1 MPDGWRFW
9 IDRGGTFT
17 DLVARAPDGRTV
29 VRKVLSEQPE
39 HPGDPAIRALRQVL
53 GLAPQAPLPPGL
65 VEEVRL
71 GTTVATNAL
80 LERRL
85 APVLLLVNRG
95 LADLPRIGDQ
105 HRPDLF
111 ALEIVRPRPLE
122 MRVLEVTGRR
132 AADGRTLEP
141 LQLDQAL
148 EERIRQDHDDGYRS
162 IAVALM
168 HAYRH
173 PQEEIALG
181 TWLEERGFGP
191 VHLSHRVSR
200 RARLVPRLA
209 TTVVEA
215 ALAPV
220 LAAYLD
226 RLRADLGGGTRL
238 RVMTSSGALCAPS
251 LLQAKDTILSG
262 PAGGMVGAAAAARA
276 AGFADRPLL
285 GFDMGGTSTDVFHL
299 EPGAG
304 ADGFEHRSETEIDGL
319 RLQAAMLPI
328 HTVAAGGGSVLHV
341 EGGRLQVGPR
351 SAGADPGPA
360 CYRRG
365 GPATITDANV
375 LLGRL
380 PVEALP
386 AVFGPGGD
394 QPADGEAVRQ
404 RFEELAG
411 RLAAPGEVPPTPEAV
426 ARGALTIAIERMA
439 EAIRRISIQR
449 GHDIRGAVLVCFGG
463 AGGQHACALAEALGL
478 SQVLLHPLAGVL
490 SAWGIGRAR
499 QSQLRERAV
508 RRTLSLEALAEG
520 GRLRRELVAE
530 ASADLRR
537 AGDLAA
543 ATSPGVRQRLELRYA
558 ASDQGLEVTAP
569 ETSDLAAALADLR
582 SAFEALHRRR
592 FGYVVEGEPLVLER
606 IVVEVEAPDPPAGGG
621 DSPQVPLALPEDT
634 PLQGPA
640 LIVEATGTTVLEPHW
655 QARRLAG
662 GELLLEHRPVGDP
675 IQAPAVAALQAA
687 TGEGLVDPMRLEL
700 FHHRFTAVAEQ
711 MGVRL
716 QQSARSVNIRERLDF
731 SCALFDGQGALVAN
745 APHIPVHL
753 GSMGESVVSLLA
765 AVRRGER
772 PPLAPGDAI
781 ASNDPY
787 GGGTHL
793 PDITVITPVFS
804 PDSEAGSAPAFYVAC
819 RGHHADVGGISPGS
833 MPPFSRSIKEEGLR
847 LANVPLLV
855 GGRFAE
861 AEWRARLAAG
871 PHPVRNPSQLLADL
885 QAQVAANR
893 LGVEELQRWIAREGE
908 AEVRTWMA
916 RVQANAAEAVR
927 EVIDGLH
934 DGDHS
939 MELDDGSRIVVSVR
953 IDRAARRA
961 RVDFS
966 GTSPQQP
973 GNLNAPLAITK
984 AVVLYAF
991 RCLVGRPIP
1000 LNAGCFEPIDLVVP
1014 QGCLLRPEAPAAVV
1028 AGNVE
1033 TSQAVANA
1041 LFGALGV
1048 MAAAQGTMNN
1058 LSFGD
1063 ERRQY
1068 YETICGGTGAGPSF
1082 AGADAVQSHMTNSRL
1097 TDPEILEDRFPVV
1110 LERFALRHG
1119 SGGRGRHT
1127 GGNGVERW
1135 LRFEAPLSVSLLTGS
1150 RRVPPFGLAGGDSG
1164 QTGENRLVRADGSEL
1179 PLPGCAALEVEP
1191 GDRLLI
1197 ATPGGGGFG
1206 PPEQPR

>member
-1 MPDGWRFW
+1 MPDGNAGPVGWRFW

-17 DLVARAPDGRTV
+17 DLVAQAPDGRTV
-29 VRKVLSEQPE
+29 VRKVLSEQAE
-39 HPGDPAIRALRQVL
+39 QPGDPAIRALREVL
-53 GLAPQAPLPPGL
+53 GLAPDAPLPAGL

-80 LERRL
+80 LERRV
-85 APVLLLVNRG
+85 APVLLLVNSG
-95 LADLPRIGDQ
+95 LADLPCIGDQ

-111 ALEIVRPRPLE
+111 ALEIVRPRPLD

-141 LQLDQAL
+141 LQLDGAL
-148 EERIRQDHDDGYRS
+148 EERIRQAWNDGYRS

-173 PQEEIALG
+173 PQEEIALAI
-181 TWLEERGFGP
+181 WLEERGFGP
-191 VHLSHRVSR
+191 VRLSHRVSR

-251 LLQAKDTILSG
+251 LLLAKDTILSG

-276 AGFADRPLL
+276 AGLAERPLL

-386 AVFGPGGD
+386 AVFGPSGD
-394 QPADGEAVRQ
+394 RPADGEAVRQ

-411 RLAAPGEVPPTPEAV
+411 RLAAPGEAPPSPEAV

-478 SQVLLHPLAGVL
+478 SQVLIHPLAGVL

-499 QSQLRERAV
+499 QSQLRERAL
-508 RRTLSLEALAEG
+508 RRPLSPEVLAEVLG
-520 GRLRRELVAE
+520 LGRELVAE
-530 ASADLRR
+530 ASADLRA
-537 AGDLAA
+537 AGDLEAA
-543 ATSPGVRQRLELRYA
+543 AIPRVRQRLELRYA

-569 ETSDLAAALADLR
+569 ETSDLAAALAELR

-606 IVVEVEAPDPPAGGG
+606 IVVEVEAPNPPAGGG
-621 DSPQVPLALPEDT
+621 DSPQVPLTLPEDT

-662 GELLLEHRPVGDP
+662 GELLLEHRPSMAP
-675 IQAPAVAALQAA
+675 IQAPAAAALQAA
-687 TGEGLVDPMRLEL
+687 AGEGPVDPMRLEL

-753 GSMGESVVSLLA
+753 GSMGESVDSLLA

-804 PDSEAGSAPAFYVAC
+804 PDSEAGSDPAFYVAC

-833 MPPFSRSIKEEGLR
+833 MPPFSRWAPPGAQPQPTARRSPG
-847 LANVPLLV
+847 P
-855 GGRFAE
+855 GGRQPAGGGG
-861 AEWRARLAAG
+861 AAALDSAGRGGRGAHLDG
-871 PHPVRNPSQLLADL
+871 PGAGQCGRGGAGGD
-885 QAQVAANR
+885 
-893 LGVEELQRWIAREGE
+893 RWPPR
-908 AEVRTWMA
+908 
-916 RVQANAAEAVR
+916 
-927 EVIDGLH
+927 
-934 DGDHS
+934 
-939 MELDDGSRIVVSVR
+939 
-953 IDRAARRA
+953 RRA
-961 RVDFS
+961 R
-966 GTSPQQP
+966 
-973 GNLNAPLAITK
+973 
-984 AVVLYAF
+984 
-991 RCLVGRPIP
+991 R
-1000 LNAGCFEPIDLVVP
+1000 
-1014 QGCLLRPEAPAAVV
+1014 
-1028 AGNVE
+1028 
-1033 TSQAVANA
+1033 
-1041 LFGALGV
+1041 GA
-1048 MAAAQGTMNN
+1048 
-1058 LSFGD
+1058 
-1063 ERRQY
+1063 R
-1068 YETICGGTGAGPSF
+1068 
-1082 AGADAVQSHMTNSRL
+1082 
-1097 TDPEILEDRFPVV
+1097 
-1110 LERFALRHG
+1110 
-1119 SGGRGRHT
+1119 
-1127 GGNGVERW
+1127 
-1135 LRFEAPLSVSLLTGS
+1135 
-1150 RRVPPFGLAGGDSG
+1150 
-1164 QTGENRLVRADGSEL
+1164 
-1179 PLPGCAALEVEP
+1179 
-1191 GDRLLI
+1191 
-1197 ATPGGGGFG
+1197 
-1206 PPEQPR
+1206 